1 MPQSRT
7 KVRGVTVRYR
17 TPLAQVQDTRKHHEN
32 ESISRVEA
40 GDSALKPT
48 GFGERMLRNTAI
60 CVTILLCILAAQSLN
75 TDGSGGANLL
85 SQIVS
90 MDLSESLGSLKF
102 VSNLVPESVAVLWY
116 LGSERH
122 ATPTNASV
130 THMYSA
136 NEPWIGYGAGEV
148 YATASG
154 EVMSVS
160 LEPSGKSAL
169 RMRHAS
175 GMETVYGNLVQVSV
189 KEGDWVETG
198 EKVGAAKELVYEI
211 RGEGRSMDPSLF
223 QR

>member
-1 MPQSRT
+1 MSQSRT
-7 KVRGVTVRYR
+7 KVRGVTVRQR
-17 TPLAQVQDTRKHHEN
+17 TPLAQVQDARKHHSGETVT
-32 ESISRVEA
+32 RVEMEDT
-40 GDSALKPT
+40 GSKQI

-60 CVTILLCILAAQSLN
+60 CVTILLCVLAAQSLN
-75 TDGSGGANLL
+75 PDGTGGTNLL

-102 VSNLVPESVAVLWY
+102 VSNFVPESVAVLWH

-122 ATPTNASV
+122 AAPTSASV
-130 THMYSA
+130 IHEF
-136 NEPWIGYGAGEV
+136 NEREKWVGYGAGEV

-154 EVMSVS
+154 EVMSVAV
-160 LEPSGKSAL
+160 EPSGKGAL

-175 GMETVYGNLVQVSV
+175 GMETVYSNLVQVFV

-198 EKVGAAKELVYEI
+198 EKIGAAKELVYEI
-211 RGEGRSMDPSLF
+211 RDEGRPMDPSLF